1 MSADRR
7 RGRPARL
14 RLEGS
19 ELGVLAMLVMGGDEG
34 STGRTGVTT
43 GAEGRAGLEAME
55 EAEVAEGTGETE
67 GKSGWAEGAGRKG
80 GSSLCD
86 TSTKVV
92 GVACTGGSPVLPSL
106 PTIGTALAALGT
118 ALTTLTGPTTL
129 PGLTG
134 LTTLPGLTGLTTPPG
149 LTGLTASTGVTTM
162 PALCDA
168 SLSLLEPSS
177 LASEPAPSSPKCSL
191 IRLFAL
197 WPSMRGVTPALSFRS
212 GSKPRSMSSFTRST
226 PHHTPAPAPLRPA
239 FTAMCSAEQPWSST
253 MWYAF
258 SFENTEKKAFRLSWS

>member
-1 MSADRR
+1 M
-7 RGRPARL
+7 
-14 RLEGS
+14 
-19 ELGVLAMLVMGGDEG
+19 
-34 STGRTGVTT
+34 
-43 GAEGRAGLEAME
+43 
-55 EAEVAEGTGETE
+55 AEGTGETK
-67 GKSGWAEGAGRKG
+67 GKSGWAEGAGRRG

-106 PTIGTALAALGT
+106 PTIGTALTALGTALTELGTALTALGT
-118 ALTTLTGPTTL
+118 ALTT
-129 PGLTG
+129 
-134 LTTLPGLTGLTTPPG
+134 LTGLTTPPG
-149 LTGLTASTGVTTM
+149 LTGLTASTGVTTL
-162 PALCDA
+162 PVLRDA